1 MPRPRIDLDLIRAH
15 IISWT
20 QAHHTTEEI
29 AQNIETT
36 FGWTVSER
44 TIYRRLES
52 WGIRRRVTAEDTPNL
67 RAQIAILFRMSC
79 TDDEIVIELQYCRYN
94 INKTQVT
101 RLRREM
107 GLLRRLSVFEREER
121 DTQLFEILREELDN
135 GRIEGYG
142 RRLLRDY
149 FQKNG
154 QLVARYRLLLFSVSF
169 FVSFL

>member
-15 IISWT
+15 IVSWT

-44 TIYRRLES
+44 TLYRRLNS
-52 WGIRRRVTAEDTPNL
+52 WGIRRRVIAEDTPNL

-79 TDDEIVIELQYCRYN
+79 TDDEIVIELQYCGIN
-94 INKTQVT
+94 INTYQVT

-107 GLLRRLSVFEREER
+107 GLLRRLSVFERAER
-121 DTQLFEILREELDN
+121 DTQLFEILREELDS

-149 FQKNG
+149 FQKMG
-154 QLVARYRLLLFSVSF
+154 HLVTRYHLLFFSVN
-169 FVSFL
+169 FL